1 MRELDAILDVWSE
14 APLAPG
20 VLATVVHVE
29 GSAYRRPGA
38 RMLISAD
45 GSRRIGT
52 ISGGCLEGDVAKK
65 AAWWTASGDPI
76 VRVYDTTSD
85 DDAVWEFGLGCNG
98 VIHILLERVESTR
111 TQELLAYLAAG
122 RRERRKRVVG
132 TVVRSTRQSPYRT
145 GDHLFNF
152 RGELAAPATQT
163 LSERRSRLV
172 HLPAADVFLE
182 YIAPPQRLIIFGAGH
197 DVIPVVALAASLGWE
212 VTVADVRSGYAKPDR
227 FPGAARVLLIP
238 PDGDASSVPVD
249 PASAVVLMTHNLLLD
264 AKLLPQLRKL
274 RPVYLGVLGPKARF
288 ARLLEET
295 ELDPSKM
302 DVYSPA
308 GLDLGGDS
316 PAAIALAIVAE
327 VQARLHRRD
336 GGSLR
341 WSSRPIHEPAQEVN
355 FSAVP
360 LAIEEPT
367 VATCEIVY
375 G

>member
-111 TQELLAYLAAG
+111 TQELLVYLVAG

-152 RGELAAPATQT
+152 RGELAAPASQT

-182 YIAPPQRLIIFGAGH
+182 YFAPPQRLIIFGAGH
-197 DVIPVVALAASLGWE
+197 DVIPVVALAASIGRE
-212 VTVADVRSGYAKPDR
+212 KEHAGRT
-227 FPGAARVLLIP
+227 P
-238 PDGDASSVPVD
+238 PDGNAASVPVD

-295 ELDPSKM
+295 ELDPSKL

-316 PAAIALAIVAE
+316 PAAIALAIVAD

-355 FSAVP
+355 FAAAP